1 MAIDRHGA
9 GLVTLRILIGVFFLF
24 EGIGKLHWFADSS
37 ALARQLDG
45 WLRAVSPTSIS
56 AHYLTRF
63 VLPHTV
69 AFARLVP
76 IGELSSGLAM
86 LFGFWTSLFAFIAFC
101 MVLNFH
107 IASGAIFTYSFLTNG
122 YGLPVLGST
131 LALALGGAR
140 LPWSIRA

>member
-1 MAIDRHGA
+1 MAIDRHGT
-9 GLVTLRILIGVFFLF
+9 GLAALRILIGVFFLF
-24 EGIGKLHWFADSS
+24 QGIGKLPWFADSS
-37 ALARQLDG
+37 LLTRQLDG
-45 WLRAVSPTSIS
+45 WLRALPPESIS

-63 VLPHTV
+63 AIPHTAV
-69 AFARLVP
+69 FARLVP

-122 YGLPVLGST
+122 YGLPVLGAT
-131 LALALGGAR
+131 LALALGGVR
-140 LPWSIRA
+140 LPWSIRS